1 MGNAGMEYQYGG
13 IKYGE
18 CRYGIS
24 VWGNNKVWG
33 MQAWN
38 ISMGEYQYGGIKY
51 GECRYGIS
59 VWGNKVWG
67 MKCVTE

>member
-13 IKYGE
+13 I
-18 CRYGIS
+18 
-24 VWGNNKVWG
+24 
-33 MQAWN
+33 
-38 ISMGEYQYGGIKY
+38 IKY

>member
-24 VWGNNKVWG
+24 VWG
-33 MQAWN
+33 
-38 ISMGEYQYGGIKY
+38 IKY

-67 MKCVTE
+67 MQVWNISMGE